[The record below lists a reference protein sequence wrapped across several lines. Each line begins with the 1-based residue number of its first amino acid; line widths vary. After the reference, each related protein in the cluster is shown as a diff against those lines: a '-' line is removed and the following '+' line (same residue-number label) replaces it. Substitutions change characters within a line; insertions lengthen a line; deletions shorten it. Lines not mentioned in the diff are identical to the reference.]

1 MRQLGRLNG
10 AKSVFER
17 GMHVNPLNT
26 NFLLN
31 AGQVYQDLT
40 HPLTNPQKKCYC
52 FFVLKRL
59 TANYLLPP
67 QRRAGVPRPVSTA
80 N

>member
-40 HPLTNPQKKCYC
+40 HPRTDPQKKS
-52 FFVLKRL
+52 FFKKKKL

-67 QRRAGVPRPVSTA
+67 QRRAGVPRPNSPA

>member
-31 AGQVYQDLT
+31 AGQVYKDLT
-40 HPLTNPQKKCYC
+40 PPLTNPKNP
-52 FFVLKRL
+52 FFF
-59 TANYLLPP
+59 
-67 QRRAGVPRPVSTA
+67 
-80 N
+80 